1 MPCATLYIY
10 SFTCVCVFLQ
20 MPCARL
26 IEVGD
31 EMKRYKPKFD
41 GLDEEKLK
49 EFVQDYTDG
58 KVKVS
63 K

>member
-1 MPCATLYIY
+1 M
-10 SFTCVCVFLQ
+10 CVCVFLQ

-31 EMKRYKPKFD
+31 EMKRYKPEFD

-49 EFVQDYTDG
+49 QFVQDYTDG

-63 K
+63 KY